1 MRSLIMESK
10 ESLQKQFEK
19 ECRHIYDV
27 LKKYFLDK
35 MKEATDKEYAY
46 NHYKYILFEKN
57 TSLYHNTIFF
67 EELKTAFI
75 HFRKLDHKKAIQL
88 TLRSLPII
96 RKHSDEAHSQ
106 AFCVS
111 YENPNFDTSELP
123 LWYQNG
129 INNEGCSL
137 DELMDQELKL
147 SKLSEQE
154 LIKILAFYQAT
165 QELLEDVETFYS
177 LEPKEELSTSNHKH
191 QFTKSQIVIMGHYI
205 LEMAGVNRSK
215 VDVTACAEVLHCM
228 LGIPYDKVANSDI
241 YKKMLKPFSS
251 TSPKRTVED
260 LKLVR
265 SLLAKFQNQ
274 KILDSIDQQ
283 IMRMSK

>member
-1 MRSLIMESK
+1 MESK
-10 ESLQKQFEK
+10 ESPQKQFEK

-46 NHYKYILFEKN
+46 NHYKYTLFEKN
-57 TSLYHNTIFF
+57 SSLYHNTIFF

-111 YENPNFDTSELP
+111 YENPNFDVSELP

-137 DELMDQELKL
+137 DELMEQELKL

-165 QELLEDVETFYS
+165 QELLVDIEKFYVCES
-177 LEPKEELSTSNHKH
+177 KEELPLTNHKH

-205 LEMAGVNRSK
+205 FEMAGINRSK
-215 VDVTACAEVLHCM
+215 VDVTSCAEVLHCM
-228 LGIPYDKVANSDI
+228 LGIPYDKIANSDI
-241 YKKMLKPFSS
+241 YKKMLKPFSN
-251 TSPKRTVED
+251 TSPKKTVED

-265 SLLAKFQNQ
+265 FHLAKFQNQ